1 MRLDVLLDRV
11 RGREPGSRVGC
22 IGLTKGLYLPAI
34 PCLEYPSIL
43 VAAGFQ
49 LTMLASRAVPMMVL
63 SEFSTIAAEVW
74 LAILWFVRI
83 DDGDGRTFGPDFVVG
98 NGALLE
104 TIGFCASNGPK
115 TRRGTM
121 KAHQGDRI
129 ILAASHTDEPTRDG
143 EVLEVRGANGEPPY
157 LVRWADGHTGLM
169 YPGPGSILRVE
180 AEHEQATS
188 LSVARPLA
196 SAVGPSGVVVEP
208 TPPHVREWQVRVSIF
223 ESGDDTRANVVLLT
237 EAPTHLTAGGQSH
250 RGVGDTSVP
259 EIGDEVAVARAL
271 RHLADQLLDT
281 AAQDLEAVTG
291 EPAHIRP
298 S

>member
-1 MRLDVLLDRV
+1 M
-11 RGREPGSRVGC
+11 
-22 IGLTKGLYLPAI
+22 
-34 PCLEYPSIL
+34 
-43 VAAGFQ
+43 
-49 LTMLASRAVPMMVL
+49 
-63 SEFSTIAAEVW
+63 
-74 LAILWFVRI
+74 
-83 DDGDGRTFGPDFVVG
+83 GDGRTFGPDFVVG
-98 NGALLE
+98 NGALLK
-104 TIGFCASNGPK
+104 TIGFCMSNGPK

-121 KAHQGDRI
+121 KVHQGDRI

-157 LVRWADGHTGLM
+157 LVRWADGHTRLM

-180 AEHEQATS
+180 AEHEQAPAFPS
-188 LSVARPLA
+188 QGLWPALSDRPESWL
-196 SAVGPSGVVVEP
+196 P

-250 RGVGDTSVP
+250 RGVGDTSMP

-271 RHLADQLLDT
+271 RHRTDQLLDT

-291 EPAHIRP
+291 SPPIYTAC
-298 S
+298 